1 MSVSKTFEM
10 AFVVGA
16 ALQAQFATVMNKATQ
31 KTTNLEKAVKNL
43 QKANSD
49 ISSVLK
55 QREATEKAR
64 NEEDVTNFVSCLI

>member
-1 MSVSKTFEM
+1 M

-49 ISSVLK
+49 I
-55 QREATEKAR
+55 
-64 NEEDVTNFVSCLI
+64 CLLYTSDAADE